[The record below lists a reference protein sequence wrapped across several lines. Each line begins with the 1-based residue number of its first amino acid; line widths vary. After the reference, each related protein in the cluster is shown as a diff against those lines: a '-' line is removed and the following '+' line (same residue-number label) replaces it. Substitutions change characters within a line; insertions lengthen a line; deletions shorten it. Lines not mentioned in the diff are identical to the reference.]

1 MKRQGNNVEEI
12 DKVVLNELIARV
24 EHAIEHDLALSV
36 DDMKLLLSAI
46 TTLCTLQEKMEQDD
60 VTLHKLHKLLG
71 IVKQSE
77 SRSQGKKGSGNK
89 KATTKSNNKK
99 NKRENKKPTVAH
111 HGITDYQKGQCCPDC
126 GKGKLYKYEPGK
138 LLRITGHAPY
148 EATLHITEQLRCNG
162 CQGIYK
168 APLPAEV
175 LEDGD
180 SSQMYGYSA
189 RSLMVIDKFYSGLPY
204 NHQSNLSDIF
214 GCSVSASTIFDQC
227 EQVANAVMPVY
238 YEFQRLGA
246 NAHQFLL
253 DDTRNR
259 ILTQQPE
266 LKDKRNGKGQQ
277 LRTGIYSSGLIA
289 QIADNHEIV
298 LFQTSLGHAGEHLD
312 SILKKRNPAL
322 PPPRTMSDALS
333 SNSTV
338 ASVVQAYC
346 NAHCRRLFYDLAFLY
361 PTEVEWVLET
371 YSIIWKNEKD
381 IREEQLNEEQGL
393 AYHKE
398 HSLPVMESLKAWA
411 IKQQSS
417 SEFEEHSAMG
427 KAIKYL
433 LRHYN
438 KLILFCVVSGTL
450 IDNNRMEEKLKI
462 VIRGRKTAHFYKTP
476 VGAQVAN
483 VLVSLIATADGAG
496 ANVFDYLMAL
506 QKNHEAIKRNPNA
519 WLPWNYHEQLGESPP
534 HKNLKSQKAA

>member
-1 MKRQGNNVEEI
+1 MNSQSNIQEI
-12 DKVVLNELIARV
+12 DKVALNELIARV

-36 DDMKLLLSAI
+36 DDMKLLLSAM

-60 VTLHKLHKLLG
+60 ITLHKLHKLLG

-77 SRSQGKKGSGNK
+77 SRREGQKGDDDKKGKG
-89 KATTKSNNKK
+89 KSNNKK
-99 NKRENKKPTVAH
+99 KKRERKSPPVVH
-111 HGITDYQKGQCCPDC
+111 HKMTDYHKGQECPDC

-148 EATLHITEQLRCNG
+148 EATVHITEQLRCNG

-180 SSQMYGYSA
+180 STQMYGYSA

-204 NHQSNLSDIF
+204 HHQSNLTDIF
-214 GCSVSASTIFDQC
+214 GYSVSASTIYDQC
-227 EQVANAVMPVY
+227 EQVANAVMPIY

-266 LKDKRNGKGQQ
+266 LKEKRNGKGQQ

-289 QIADNHEIV
+289 QLAENHEIV

-312 SILKKRNPAL
+312 SILKKRDPTL
-322 PPPRTMSDALS
+322 PPARTMSDALS

-338 ASVVQAYC
+338 ASVIQAYC
-346 NAHCRRLFYDLAFLY
+346 NAHCRRLFYDLASLS

-371 YSIIWKNEKD
+371 YALIWKNENK
-381 IREEQLNEEQGL
+381 IRQEQLNEEQRL

-411 IKQQSS
+411 LKQQSS
-417 SEFEEHSAMG
+417 PEFEEHSAMG

-433 LRHYN
+433 LRHYD
-438 KLILFCVVSGTL
+438 KLISFCVVAGAL

-462 VIRGRKTAHFYKTP
+462 VIRGRKTSHFYKTP

-483 VLVSLIATADGAG
+483 VLISLIATADGAG
-496 ANVFDYLMAL
+496 VNVFDYLMTL
-506 QKNHEAIKRNPNA
+506 QKNQEAIKRNPGK
-519 WLPWNYHEQLGESPP
+519 WLPWNYLEQLSKKPP
-534 HKNLKSQKAA
+534 DENLNSQNAA